1 MWWKQTLPLLFCF
14 CFGVF
19 AMITY
24 FSPVLDEINRDFII
38 NWTLVIFGF
47 SMALGI
53 YSLLRSHVVKVQKR
67 SKGWGY
73 NVIALIGYF
82 TMVFFGFVY
91 GIAEDSF
98 FQYLFLTIQ
107 VPVQATMFSILAFYI
122 ASAAFRAFRART
134 LEATL
139 LLVAAVIVMLGQVP
153 LGSQNIPYIAEA
165 KNWIMNVPN
174 LAAKRGIWIGVGLGL
189 ISTALK
195 IILGIER
202 TYLGTRGSQ

>member
-1 MWWKQTLPLLFCF
+1 MFWKQQLPLVFCF
-14 CFGVF
+14 IFGAF
-19 AMITY
+19 ALVAY
-24 FSPVLDEINRDFII
+24 FSPSLDELNRDYVI

-53 YSLLRSHVVKVQKR
+53 YSLLRSHYAKISKR
-67 SKGWGY
+67 VPGWGY
-73 NVIALIGYF
+73 SLVALIGYF
-82 TMVFFGFVY
+82 VMVFVGFVY
-91 GIAEDSF
+91 GIEADST

-122 ASAAFRAFRART
+122 ASAAFRSFRVRT

-153 LGSQNIPYIAEA
+153 LTSQIPYLADA
-165 KNWIMNVPN
+165 KDWIMNVPN
-174 LAAKRGIWIGVGLGL
+174 LAAKRGIWIGIGLGM

-202 TYLGTRGSQ
+202 TYLGKGGK